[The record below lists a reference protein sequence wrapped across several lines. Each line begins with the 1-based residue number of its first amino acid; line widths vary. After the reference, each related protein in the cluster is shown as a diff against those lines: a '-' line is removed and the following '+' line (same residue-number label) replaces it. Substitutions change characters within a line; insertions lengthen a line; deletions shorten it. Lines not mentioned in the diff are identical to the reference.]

1 MHCARSATCLQPFLK
16 QMSILQN
23 SIKKYILQAAQSII
37 TACMINLTCRMI
49 QWSNR
54 TFAAHHSHGKKLP
67 CWEQG
72 RNGFL
77 PRLSKPRT
85 EWQNNIIYAFMFCP
99 HLNLCSI
106 GFLNNMRTLLRLWR
120 NQWADLLNM
129 RPLIV
134 ILTPATIWSW
144 ISPLRGVPSLGT
156 KYW

>member
-1 MHCARSATCLQPFLK
+1 MQDQQPVYKLFSNL
-16 QMSILQN
+16 LNVHTLN
-23 SIKKYILQAAQSII
+23 SIKKIQIASSTVHF
-37 TACMINLTCRMI
+37 TACMINLTECRMI

-54 TFAAHHSHGKKLP
+54 TFAASHSHGKKLSF
-67 CWEQG
+67 WEQG
-72 RNGFL
+72 GMVFYLDFSSNKRNDI
-77 PRLSKPRT
+77 T
-85 EWQNNIIYAFMFCP
+85 IYAFMWSP

-106 GFLNNMRTLLRLWR
+106 GFLSNVRTLLRLRR

>member
-1 MHCARSATCLQPFLK
+1 MQDEQPVYKLFSNL
-16 QMSILQN
+16 LNVHTLN
-23 SIKKYILQAAQSII
+23 SIKKYILQAAQSTI
-37 TACMINLTCRMI
+37 TVCMINLTYRMI

-54 TFAAHHSHGKKLP
+54 TFAASHSHGKKLS

-77 PRLSKPRT
+77 H
-85 EWQNNIIYAFMFCP
+85 NNLCFHVQP

-106 GFLNNMRTLLRLWR
+106 GFLNNVRTLVRLRR
-120 NQWADLLNM
+120 NQWTDLLNM
-129 RPLIV
+129 RPLTV

>member
-1 MHCARSATCLQPFLK
+1 MQDQQPVYKLFSNLLNVHN
-16 QMSILQN
+16 SN
-23 SIKKYILQAAQSII
+23 SIKKCILQAAQSII

-54 TFAAHHSHGKKLP
+54 AFAASHSHGKKLP
-67 CWEQG
+67 HAESKEGMVFYLDFLSCQ
-72 RNGFL
+72 RNDI
-77 PRLSKPRT
+77 T
-85 EWQNNIIYAFMFCP
+85 IYAFMCSP

-106 GFLNNMRTLLRLWR
+106 DFLNSVRTLLRLRR

-129 RPLIV
+129 RPLTV

-144 ISPLRGVPSLGT
+144 INPLRGVPSLGT

>member
-1 MHCARSATCLQPFLK
+1 MQDRQPVFKLF
-16 QMSILQN
+16 SNLLNVHTLN

-37 TACMINLTCRMI
+37 TACMINLTCRKI

-54 TFAAHHSHGKKLP
+54 TFAASHSYVKKNCHAESKGGMVFYLDFP
-67 CWEQG
+67 SHEQ
-72 RNGFL
+72 ND
-77 PRLSKPRT
+77 RT
-85 EWQNNIIYAFMFCP
+85 IYAFMCSP
-99 HLNLCSI
+99 HSNLCSI
-106 GFLNNMRTLLRLWR
+106 GFLHNVRILLRLRR

>member
-1 MHCARSATCLQPFLK
+1 MQDRRPVYKLFSN
-16 QMSILQN
+16 ILNFHTLN
-23 SIKKYILQAAQSII
+23 SIKKYIIIAAAQSII

-54 TFAAHHSHGKKLP
+54 TFAVSHSHGKKLS
-67 CWEQG
+67 CWQQG

-77 PRLSKPRT
+77 TGLPKSRT
-85 EWQNNIIYAFMFCP
+85 EWHNNLCFYVLP

-106 GFLNNMRTLLRLWR
+106 GFLNNVKTFLRLRR

-129 RPLIV
+129 RPLTV

-144 ISPLRGVPSLGT
+144 ISPLSGVPSLGT